1 MSKTKT
7 VVENIEI
14 DVKPIPTGNI
24 SLKEFINSEPGR
36 LSFIQFKDENF
47 SDIEKFIG
55 FLCNYQACEIA
66 SALVKAGKP
75 FASTIGVDCAR
86 TPADAQHTL
95 AIQIPIRQR
104 CKQIILTA
112 QGFDGFFCMTSKFP
126 QSSELA
132 GKCFKLLSGFLPLA
146 LGISQTLLQGL
157 TSR

>member
-75 FASTIGVDCAR
+75 FAVLDE
-86 TPADAQHTL
+86 DAQKALKTAL
-95 AIQIPIRQR
+95 A
-104 CKQIILTA
+104 
-112 QGFDGFFCMTSKFP
+112 SKFIGGEKP
-126 QSSELA
+126 TNVRIQLW
-132 GKCFKLLSGFLPLA
+132 G
-146 LGISQTLLQGL
+146 
-157 TSR
+157 